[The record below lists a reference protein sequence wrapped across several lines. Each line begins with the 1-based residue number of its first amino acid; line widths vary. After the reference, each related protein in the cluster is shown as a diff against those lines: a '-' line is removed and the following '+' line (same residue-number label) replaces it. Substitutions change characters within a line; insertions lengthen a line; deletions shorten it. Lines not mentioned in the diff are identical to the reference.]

1 MSDGDDDDL
10 DRIPAIAIGGGGCGG
25 HKLGGTPSSLSRK
38 SAEASASF
46 ASDDDDLDYIP
57 PISGW
62 RRQLSQDQEGQD
74 PPHPLPPPA
83 LTDYDEP
90 DYRTEISDSDSDG
103 LAAAALTAAA
113 AAAKDALADLKLE
126 VRTVPHPSGSGLRV
140 VMTDASS
147 DDEVRA
153 AWKQRREERRT
164 AKGSGHDKGRKSH
177 KGKMKRAG
185 GAPAD
190 PSSKRPKLAGLTTT
204 RTETRARTQPQPQK
218 WQFSE
223 DEDGEGAGA
232 ARNEERRLPAYLQ
245 GRKEWLQRAKKGVR
259 KAADAEAVFRVPPSY
274 EDVDFSDDERLVSR
288 GGGGGRGGAG
298 ADEGLQEH
306 LQSKPKFDDPPSAP
320 YADIRLEDSL
330 GVIPCSIAQFLRS
343 YQVDGVRFLHRNF
356 VHQEG
361 CILGDDMGLGK
372 TVQVIAFLTAA
383 FGKTGDERDAKRMR
397 KMRQF
402 RQRAGEHRWYPK
414 VLVVCPSSLIRNWV
428 SELQTWGWWTVY
440 VYHGSKDDK
449 EVALRAATKGSLEIM
464 ITNYETYR
472 VRHADVNMVE
482 WDCVIADECHKIKGE
497 LKRLPRPRCVV
508 CHKRRY

>member
-1 MSDGDDDDL
+1 M
-10 DRIPAIAIGGGGCGG
+10 
-25 HKLGGTPSSLSRK
+25 
-38 SAEASASF
+38 
-46 ASDDDDLDYIP
+46 
-57 PISGW
+57 
-62 RRQLSQDQEGQD
+62 
-74 PPHPLPPPA
+74 
-83 LTDYDEP
+83 
-90 DYRTEISDSDSDG
+90 
-103 LAAAALTAAA
+103 
-113 AAAKDALADLKLE
+113 
-126 VRTVPHPSGSGLRV
+126 
-140 VMTDASS
+140 
-147 DDEVRA
+147 
-153 AWKQRREERRT
+153 
-164 AKGSGHDKGRKSH
+164 
-177 KGKMKRAG
+177 
-185 GAPAD
+185 
-190 PSSKRPKLAGLTTT
+190 
-204 RTETRARTQPQPQK
+204 
-218 WQFSE
+218 
-223 DEDGEGAGA
+223 
-232 ARNEERRLPAYLQ
+232 
-245 GRKEWLQRAKKGVR
+245 
-259 KAADAEAVFRVPPSY
+259 
-274 EDVDFSDDERLVSR
+274 
-288 GGGGGRGGAG
+288 
-298 ADEGLQEH
+298 QEH